1 MPWAGLSALPDP
13 TQGSCMHLSWG
24 AVSASSEGSSCCWVV
39 LVWYCVLFTMILWMT
54 CRLVLASET
63 ACLHQGKEILTLCSY
78 FILRLAV
85 CHRFP
90 MLLICW
96 RVHFWSLSLASLRYD
111 FFFFCHSFVGFLWG
125 FVWFFV
131 VFSRRRFKC
140 GLFPLGFVNPLEEF
154 LYGPTCVEEIMLSTL
169 WLGARGGLS

>member
-1 MPWAGLSALPDP
+1 MFSSGEGDP
-13 TQGSCMHLSWG
+13 
-24 AVSASSEGSSCCWVV
+24 
-39 LVWYCVLFTMILWMT
+39 YCV
-54 CRLVLASET
+54 
-63 ACLHQGKEILTLCSY
+63 CSY

-111 FFFFCHSFVGFLWG
+111 FFFIICLLGFLG
-125 FVWFFV
+125 ILFGVVVIV

-140 GLFPLGFVNPLEEF
+140 GLSPFGFVNPLEEF
-154 LYGPTCVEEIMLSTL
+154 LYGPNCVEEIT
-169 WLGARGGLS
+169 